1 MKILVFGATG
11 QVGTEIAR
19 RGAAR
24 GHDVTALARADADL
38 TDPASLAGAVMAHE
52 CDAII
57 NAAAYTAV
65 DRAEDEEAIALAI
78 NGTAPGVLAAAAAD
92 KDVPFLH
99 VSTDYVFDGAGPHL
113 PADPTSPA
121 NAYGRTKLV
130 GEQLVQA
137 AGGNASVLRTSWVF
151 SAHGHNF
158 VKTML
163 RLGAQRDE
171 LAVVGDQIG
180 GPTWAGH
187 IADALIAVAQRMV
200 EGKPGEILHFSGAP
214 DASWADFARGIFDQA
229 GLDTRVSDIPTST
242 YPTPARRPLDSRMDC
257 SSLANWG
264 VARPDWREGLRMT
277 LSELGVLPG
286 EWPAPAREPR

>member
-11 QVGTEIAR
+11 QVGTEITR

-99 VSTDYVFDGAGPHL
+99 VSTDYVFDGPGPHL
-113 PADPTSPA
+113 PAAPTSPA
-121 NAYGRTKLV
+121 NAYGRTKLA
-130 GEQLVQA
+130 GEQEVRR
-137 AGGNASVLRTSWVF
+137 AGGNASILRTSWVF

-163 RLGAQRDE
+163 RLGAERDE
-171 LAVVGDQIG
+171 LTIVADQIG

-187 IADALIAVAQRMV
+187 IADALMAVGQRMA
-200 EGKPGEILHFSGAP
+200 EGKQGEVLHFSGAP
-214 DASWADFARGIFDQA
+214 DVSWADFARGIFDQA
-229 GLDTRVSDIPTST
+229 GLDTRVSDIPTSA
-242 YPTPARRPLDSRMDC
+242 YPTPARRPLDSRIDC
-257 SSLANWG
+257 SALADWDI
-264 VARPDWREGLRMT
+264 ARPDWRTG
-277 LSELGVLPG
+277 LSESLQELGALS
-286 EWPAPAREPR
+286 